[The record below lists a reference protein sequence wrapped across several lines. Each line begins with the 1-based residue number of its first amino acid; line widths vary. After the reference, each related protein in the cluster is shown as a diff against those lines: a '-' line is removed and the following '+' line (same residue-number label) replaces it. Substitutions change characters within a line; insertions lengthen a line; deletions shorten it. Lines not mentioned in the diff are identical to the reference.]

1 MRRSLEVKCLFFFSL
16 ALLLVISFSFVL
28 YFRMTKNQLSTQNPL
43 MGRLLSEREFLLIH
57 LRVLLRGES
66 GGTVLSSEEEFN
78 LNEFIDSMTAQ
89 SEEITRPVGDRPFEL
104 RLIRV
109 RGHRHDEDDAPRD
122 AYEKDLIQR
131 FSAHRSASDSQVEAA
146 ERTDALGRYYYYQPL
161 YLERSCLN
169 CHQDVRRTLPM
180 PLGSL
185 QGVIQAT
192 IFEPPARDEITRLW
206 SMLLA
211 AAIVTA
217 FFGLIAFYVVI
228 RYVVIKPLRSLR
240 DVTEAISRGNITKR
254 AELHTGDEFE
264 SLSIAFNRMLRHLVT
279 TQDKL
284 RGSNAELEVK
294 VDELA
299 NRSLELFEMNKVKSD
314 FMATMSHELR
324 TPLNSILGFSEVLG
338 SISVLNEK
346 QKRYVQNI
354 NESGH
359 TLLTMI
365 NDILDMARLESGRLE
380 VVPSSFRV
388 ELIVDAQIDMA
399 RPLADRKNIELISQI
414 EPNLTPLY
422 QDESRLQQILNN
434 LLSNAIKFTPEGGKI
449 TVGVRRVDWIPPV
462 KEAVPDEEITRFAEA
477 GDEKGLELRVQDS
490 GVGIA
495 ESDLTVIFDK
505 FRQAGGKR
513 ERDTI
518 TRQYGG
524 SGLGLSIVKELCRL
538 LGGDITVE
546 SRLGYGSTFIV
557 LVPWQLKAPTLNPSP
572 MMNDIQEFS
581 RAGQLPRPVGRSHE
595 KKEEQKGE

>member
-16 ALLLVISFSFVL
+16 ALLLVIAFSFIL
-28 YFRMTKNQLSTQNPL
+28 YFRMTKDQLSTQNPL

-66 GGTVLSSEEEFN
+66 SGAPLSSEEEFN

-89 SEEITRPVGDRPFEL
+89 SEEIGRTIDDRPFEL

-109 RGHRHDEDDAPRD
+109 RGNRPNEDDAPHD
-122 AYEKDLIQR
+122 AYEEEMIRR
-131 FSAHRSASDSQVEAA
+131 FSARRTTSSDQTETA

-169 CHQDVRRTLPM
+169 CHQDAGRSLPL

-192 IFEPPARDEITRLW
+192 IFEPPAREEITRLW

-217 FFGLIAFYVVI
+217 FVGLIAFYIVI
-228 RYVVIKPLRSLR
+228 RYVIIKPLRSLR

-284 RGSNAELEVK
+284 RSSNAELQVK
-294 VDELA
+294 LDEIA

-338 SISVLNEK
+338 SISVLNDK

-359 TLLTMI
+359 ILLTMI
-365 NDILDMARLESGRLE
+365 NNILDMARLEAGRLE
-380 VVPSSFRV
+380 AAPVHFRI

-399 RPLADRKNIELISQI
+399 RPLADRKNIELISRI
-414 EPNLTPLY
+414 EPNLPAMF

-449 TVGVRRVDWIPPV
+449 TVEVRRVDWVPPV
-462 KEAVPDEEITRFAEA
+462 KEQDTDEEITRFADS
-477 GDEKGLELRVQDS
+477 GSEKALELRVQDS

-495 ESDLTVIFDK
+495 EADLAVIFEK
-505 FRQAGGKR
+505 FRQAGGKGDD
-513 ERDTI
+513 DTI

-538 LGGDITVE
+538 LRGDITVE
-546 SRLGYGSTFIV
+546 SRVGYGSTFIV
-557 LVPWQLKAPTLNPSP
+557 LVPWELKSPALNPSP
-572 MMNDIQEFS
+572 MMNEIQEFS
-581 RAGQLPRPVGRSHE
+581 RAGQLPRASGRPL
-595 KKEEQKGE
+595 EQ